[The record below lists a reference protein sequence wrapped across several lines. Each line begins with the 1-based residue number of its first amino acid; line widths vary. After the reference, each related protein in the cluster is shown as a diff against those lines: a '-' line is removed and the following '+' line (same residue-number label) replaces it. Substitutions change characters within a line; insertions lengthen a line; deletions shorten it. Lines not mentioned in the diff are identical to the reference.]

1 MEKKPEMKK
10 NKADSEKVIE
20 NRQAENE
27 RTYQRQ
33 FSIDVNCVNLQKL
46 ITSEG
51 DNILKS

>member
-1 MEKKPEMKK
+1 MEKKTRNKK
-10 NKADSEKVIE
+10 KADSEKVIE